1 VTLSAR
7 YVWTKRRN
15 RMKEQTQNIALRL
28 VALLAAIPMVWLCK
42 ELSPRP
48 QVILLSLT
56 FYAAPNIAIAICP
69 INWERFQ
76 IGVGIGYPLSMIV
89 ALQIYLHASSGL
101 MPTIP
106 PTPPPVAAYRAALL
120 LDVALLLTSIAVL
133 IWRRR
138 RLRDLFGVTL
148 SFVGGLVYP
157 FLAFVLIAV
166 LDQV

>member
-1 VTLSAR
+1 
-7 YVWTKRRN
+7 
-15 RMKEQTQNIALRL
+15 MKEQTQNIALRL
-28 VALLAAIPMVWLCK
+28 VALSAAIPIVWLCK

-48 QVILLSLT
+48 LDIFLTLT

-69 INWERFQ
+69 INWERLQ
-76 IGVGIGYPLSMIV
+76 VGVGIGYPLSMIL
-89 ALQIYLHASSGL
+89 ASQIYLHARSGTL
-101 MPTIP
+101 MPTAP
-106 PTPPPVAAYRAALL
+106 PTPPPPVGAYKVALL
-120 LDVALLLTSIAVL
+120 LDAVLLLTSAVVL

-138 RLRDLFGVTL
+138 RLGDLFGVAL